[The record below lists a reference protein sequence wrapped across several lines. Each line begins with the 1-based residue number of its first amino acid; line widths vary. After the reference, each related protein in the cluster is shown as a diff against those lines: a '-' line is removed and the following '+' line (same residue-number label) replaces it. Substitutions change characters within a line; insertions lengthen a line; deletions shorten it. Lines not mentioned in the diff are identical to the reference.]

1 MVDSYNYT
9 PKCILFHTLPVM
21 DMGNMQ
27 GLGLS
32 WKPIRIRV
40 VHRQRAHVPVEKVY
54 SCFLVCIL
62 ALINYI
68 FTFKVDDSIDLF
80 QKGVSPL
87 S

>member
-1 MVDSYNYT
+1 MHPLSY
-9 PKCILFHTLPVM
+9 PIPSHT
-21 DMGNMQ
+21 MGNMQ

-32 WKPIRIRV
+32 WKPIRIRA
-40 VHRQRAHVPVEKVY
+40 VHKQRAHVSVEKVY

-68 FTFKVDDSIDLF
+68 FTFKVDNSIDLF